1 MPESLRDAVSKYRK
15 VVNMPAGGRFSRF
28 CYFSRAA
35 FPEIAGSCDFHPA
48 QSAVEQVQQASV
60 A

>member
-1 MPESLRDAVSKYRK
+1 
-15 VVNMPAGGRFSRF
+15 MPAGGRFSRF